1 MKKVYLLLVLL
12 IAGMG
17 VMRFVPG
24 LFSQQEKKVELSGNG
39 FKDGDLIFQSS
50 VSAQSMS
57 IQLATHSS
65 YSHCGILFQ
74 EEGEWWV
81 FEAVQPVGRC
91 PLKDWVRRGKE
102 SVFVVKRLKQDAV
115 LTKQVLDSMRAIAGT
130 WFHRDYD
137 PFFEWSDDRLYCSEL
152 IWKLYERTTGLQI
165 GELQQLQ
172 DLDLSAPQVQEIMY
186 ARYKNNPPLT
196 EKLIT
201 PVSVFRSPLL
211 RTVFARG
218 EWISASK

>member
-1 MKKVYLLLVLL
+1 
-12 IAGMG
+12 
-17 VMRFVPG
+17 
-24 LFSQQEKKVELSGNG
+24 
-39 FKDGDLIFQSS
+39 
-50 VSAQSMS
+50 
-57 IQLATHSS
+57 
-65 YSHCGILFQ
+65 
-74 EEGEWWV
+74 
-81 FEAVQPVGRC
+81 
-91 PLKDWVRRGKE
+91 
-102 SVFVVKRLKQDAV
+102 
-115 LTKQVLDSMRAIAGT
+115 
-130 WFHRDYD
+130 
-137 PFFEWSDDRLYCSEL
+137 L

-218 EWISASK
+218 EWISASE